1 MSMTGATVLIVLVTL
16 LLIGLLLYAR
26 HRGRI
31 SRTASLVLALII
43 VAIGS
48 VVFLYPSVLIL
59 ES

>member
-1 MSMTGATVLIVLVTL
+1 MSITGATAIIVLATL

-31 SRTASLVLALII
+31 GRTPSLVLALII

-48 VVFLYPSVLIL
+48 VVFLYPSALIF